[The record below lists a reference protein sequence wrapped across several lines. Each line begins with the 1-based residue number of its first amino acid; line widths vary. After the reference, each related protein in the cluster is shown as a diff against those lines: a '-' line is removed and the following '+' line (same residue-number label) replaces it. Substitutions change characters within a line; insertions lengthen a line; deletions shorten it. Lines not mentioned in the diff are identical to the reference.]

1 MAQPQ
6 VLSTGWS
13 PVETGSRKVVVETL
27 GDYLLRPQVKAD
39 WATLMAFVLGAGPQ
53 VSAEFYFDGNGWK
66 LLRIR
71 EGRGNLP
78 TSRLRSIVSVLRAGG
93 RRVEVAS
100 DSRRQANRQSQST
113 TRPRVVLG
121 RGVPQDSE
129 SA

>member
-13 PVETGSRKVVVETL
+13 PVETGSRRVLIETL
-27 GDYLLRPQVKAD
+27 GDYRLRPQVKAD
-39 WATLMAFVLGAGPQ
+39 WATLMAFVLGAGPP

-100 DSRRQANRQSQST
+100 NCGRPSSRQSRA
-113 TRPRVVLG
+113 RPRVVLG